1 MSSRRVLPTKI
12 NLIRLR
18 RELKAIRRIRRV
30 LEEKRDVLLLYIRQ
44 SIGDYEEA
52 YKKAADALMRAYQEF
67 MLAASETGFDPLVAF
82 ARTVPATAR
91 VDVEERVLFAVRVPA
106 LQLKEESLA
115 EHMPSV
121 LRMMPRV
128 MLARKMLVEGLKALL
143 RLAETEVALR
153 RLIDELH
160 ETQRLI
166 NAIDYQI
173 IPWYER
179 SIKYIRLVLDDRM
192 REEVI
197 RLKMLKR
204 RLERRRREAG
214 LAI

>member
-1 MSSRRVLPTKI
+1 MSTRRVLPTKI

-18 RELKAIRRIRRV
+18 RELKAIRRIKKV

-44 SIGDYEEA
+44 SIGEYEES
-52 YKKAADALMRAYQEF
+52 YKKVAEALLRAYEEF
-67 MLAASETGFDPLVAF
+67 MIASSETGFDPLYAF

-106 LQLKEESLA
+106 LTLREDTLSTHL
-115 EHMPSV
+115 PSV
-121 LRMMPRV
+121 LRIMPRIL
-128 MLARKMLVEGLKALL
+128 MARRLLVEGLKALL
-143 RLAETEVALR
+143 KLAETEIALR
-153 RLIDELH
+153 KLIDELR

-197 RLKMLKR
+197 RLKLLKR
-204 RLERRRREAG
+204 RLQRKRG
-214 LAI
+214 Y